1 MFRGNEAMKKTT
13 DDRMAKVETRY
24 GKTLGAA
31 KGIKPAPKVK
41 VKPGIMGGLKPHGV
55 KVKITKKY

>member
-1 MFRGNEAMKKTT
+1 MRKTT
-13 DDRMAKVETRY
+13 DDRMAKVEARY

-31 KGIKPAPKVK
+31 KGTKPAPKVK